1 MFSCRAHLIDV
12 FKGWPQ
18 LLLIMTQCFLS
29 LSLFW
34 FSYLFLAAA
43 VPLIIISLKKKD
55 FFLQHLSSEQLMR
68 RGQHVFRNL
77 TSKEQWRFLLRNA
90 TQTIILFLSGPQ
102 CFSSPQKCVL
112 LMPSKSL
119 STGMALPRLGGR
131 KEMGTIWISFQTSWR
146 QWKYLISVVCRAGP
160 AVAKW
165 ALPCSQLLSWKI
177 SPIAYRERN
186 IKRCPSNKIPNS
198 AWPGAGQQRPS
209 VPVERNNRA
218 LSISDTQEQPGLCTK
233 PLLFMIID

>member
-1 MFSCRAHLIDV
+1 
-12 FKGWPQ
+12 
-18 LLLIMTQCFLS
+18 MTHCFPS

-34 FSYLFLAAA
+34 FSYLFLTAA
-43 VPLIIISLKKKD
+43 VPLIIIISLKRRIFSCNTCLQSSQCAEGNTCLETWPLRNNGD
-55 FFLQHLSSEQLMR
+55 FCLGM
-68 RGQHVFRNL
+68 
-77 TSKEQWRFLLRNA
+77 LLRP
-90 TQTIILFLSGPQ
+90 LSYFSQVPSVS
-102 CFSSPQKCVL
+102 SSPQKCAL

-119 STGMALPRLGGR
+119 STGMALLRLGGR

-146 QWKYLISVVCRAGP
+146 QRKYLISVVCRAGP

-198 AWPGAGQQRPS
+198 AWPGASQQRPS
-209 VPVERNNRA
+209 VPAERNNRA

-233 PLLFMIID
+233 PSLFKIID